1 MFSTFSTP
9 GHKSK
14 VYIHYF
20 RCISVIAVASRNIQT
35 KAKLRQFKYAPCRSF
50 LAEHC
55 NAKDVFGKWIA
66 SKAELFAFPIFLSKN
81 KRRKY
86 NLYRSHHEFKVSV
99 FVTSSRS
106 IPPHQKMS
114 TKSCSIKISM
124 RQLQFFWLNSVFSS
138 SWNFLLNIFFQI
150 FWSHYRK
157 KVCLSLKPTR
167 KVIQKKGK
175 ISATYFPKWRKEI
188 NHLQSILHASFLR
201 KKLKLNRN
209 LHKFNWMIS
218 PGQRK
223 TNSNIN

>member
-1 MFSTFSTP
+1 MPPAGLFWRSIVMRKMYLVNELPVKLSCLPFQFSCRKISAESITCIGAITSL
-9 GHKSK
+9 KSQFLWRLPVQYRLIK
-14 VYIHYF
+14 
-20 RCISVIAVASRNIQT
+20 RCQ
-35 KAKLRQFKYAPCRSF
+35 
-50 LAEHC
+50 
-55 NAKDVFGKWIA
+55 
-66 SKAELFAFPIFLSKN
+66 
-81 KRRKY
+81 
-86 NLYRSHHEFKVSV
+86 RSHVQLKF
-99 FVTSSRS
+99 
-106 IPPHQKMS
+106 QWD
-114 TKSCSIKISM
+114 SCS
-124 RQLQFFWLNSVFSS
+124 FFGSIQYFPPPEFS
-138 SWNFLLNIFFQI
+138 LKYFFQI